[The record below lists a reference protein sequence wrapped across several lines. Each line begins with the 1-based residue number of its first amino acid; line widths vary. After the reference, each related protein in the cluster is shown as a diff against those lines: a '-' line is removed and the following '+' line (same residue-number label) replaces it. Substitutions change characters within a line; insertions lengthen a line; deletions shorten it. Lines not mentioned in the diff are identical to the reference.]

1 MDASASDSPAPDSP
15 TRGAPPSASDPS
27 VPAPG
32 PRPAPGGIDTPAA
45 RGTAEHG
52 ARGAPG
58 VPGVHGVPDTDD
70 PEAAGVPPLVTLTR
84 IREAAGIL
92 RGVVVRTPLL
102 RFGPPIP
109 DDPLG
114 RTRAWLKPESLQPIG
129 AFKLRGA
136 YYNVASLPAE
146 RRAAGVVA
154 HSSGNHAQGVA
165 RAARLLGV
173 RAVIV
178 MPSDAP
184 AVKVERVR
192 ADGAEIVV
200 VGPSSE
206 ERAERAAELARRDGL
221 TMVAPYDDAA
231 TIAGQ
236 GTIGLEIVEQLAE
249 IEAVAAAVGRTGG
262 AAAVAAVR
270 ASRAAAHADQ
280 AASPAGGA
288 ASPGGGPTTPPT
300 PFTVLVP
307 VGGGGIASGVA
318 TAVKSLAP
326 HATVLGVE
334 PELAADARDSLREG
348 RIVTWPADRV
358 GQTIADGQ
366 RTAHIGVIPFAHLRR
381 YLDGVLVVS
390 EDEIARAM
398 VRASREARLVLEPSG
413 ATTLAAWLFHAGEL
427 PTTGPVVCIL
437 SGGNVDPA
445 RYRALLERGLAAG
458 A

>member
-1 MDASASDSPAPDSP
+1 MVAVQYTGMDSPARNLDQVPADAGSTAP
-15 TRGAPPSASDPS
+15 GRPLAAAPPAGAGSAE
-27 VPAPG
+27 PA
-32 PRPAPGGIDTPAA
+32 
-45 RGTAEHG
+45 
-52 ARGAPG
+52 
-58 VPGVHGVPDTDD
+58 
-70 PEAAGVPPLVTLTR
+70 LVTLET
-84 IREAAGIL
+84 IRAAAAVL
-92 RGVVVRTPLL
+92 RGVTVRTPLL
-102 RFGPPIP
+102 PFGAPVPG
-109 DDPLG
+109 DPRG
-114 RTRAWLKPESLQPIG
+114 GTRAWLKPESLQPIG

-136 YYNVASLPAE
+136 YYNIATLSPE

-206 ERAERAAELARRDGL
+206 ERAERAAELATRDGL

-249 IEAVAAAVGRTGG
+249 IEAAAP
-262 AAAVAAVR
+262 
-270 ASRAAAHADQ
+270 S
-280 AASPAGGA
+280 
-288 ASPGGGPTTPPT
+288 GGPS

-307 VGGGGIASGVA
+307 VGGGGVASGVA
-318 TAVKSLAP
+318 VAVKSLRP
-326 HATVLGVE
+326 DATVFGVE

-348 RIVTWPADRV
+348 RVVTWPSERV

-366 RTAHIGVIPFAHLRR
+366 RTTHVGTIPFAHLRR
-381 YLDGVLVVS
+381 YLDGIITVS

-427 PTTGPVVCIL
+427 PPDGRVVCIL

-445 RYRALLERGLAAG
+445 RYEDLLQRGLAAG
-458 A
+458 G